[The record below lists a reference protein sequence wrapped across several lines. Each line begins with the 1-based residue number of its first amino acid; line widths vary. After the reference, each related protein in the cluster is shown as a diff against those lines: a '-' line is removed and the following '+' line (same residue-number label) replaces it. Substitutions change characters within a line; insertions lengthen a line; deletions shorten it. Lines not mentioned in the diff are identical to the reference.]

1 MKQSYKIHVLCFFI
15 ALGLFP
21 NLIQAQL
28 SWAPAQLTNVE
39 EVVARGVLVPIP
51 IPTKLSN
58 LRYPFLQ
65 EDGSVVFIAND
76 HQKPKNEEGRAGIFK
91 FGSNGE
97 VTTITT
103 IGEAFVN
110 SSAKVKGVYALKVEG
125 GRAVFSVMLENGGEG
140 IALWENSKVYLLTAT
155 GGTEG
160 LSDFGNPDLS
170 KDIVVFS
177 AKSKDSGRSLY
188 AVNLQNADRTPVAI
202 VPNGLAIPGQAG
214 LTFQKFASSQFADG
228 KEAVFRAY
236 ANENTSEDSGAKYAG
251 VFRVSAFQ
259 TDAPKKI
266 VDSNTPIPGA
276 TQGMTFGQYQHS
288 AIPADGITI
297 IVNKTRKLE
306 GIYRAAPD
314 GKVDRLVDTTT
325 TIPDLFDGPF
335 TGFNKWVCNTPPWV
349 LFVAK
354 AANYFGIFA
363 INWDT
368 QELYLL
374 ADSRMAFDG
383 KKIKDAEISNTAKVN
398 NHVALMLMFEDGSSG
413 IYVATFEKGL
423 AMKSSGGPMN

>member
-1 MKQSYKIHVLCFFI
+1 MKQFYKTRAYFFLI

-21 NLIQAQL
+21 NPIQAQL
-28 SWAPAQLTNVE
+28 SWAPAQMISAE
-39 EVVARGVLVPIP
+39 EIAARGVLVPIP
-51 IPTKLSN
+51 IPTKLAN

-76 HQKPKNEEGRAGIFK
+76 HVKPRNEEGRAGIFK
-91 FGSNGE
+91 FAPNGE

-103 IGEAFVN
+103 AGEAFVN

-125 GRAVFSVMLENGGEG
+125 GRAVFLAMLENGGEG
-140 IALWENSKVYLLTAT
+140 IALWENSKVYLLVAT
-155 GGTEG
+155 GGAEG
-160 LSDFGNPDLS
+160 LSDFGNPDVS

-177 AKSKDSGRSLY
+177 AKSKNSGRSLY
-188 AVNLQNADRTPVAI
+188 AVNLQNTERTPVAI

-214 LTFQKFASSQFADG
+214 LTFDKFASTQFADG

-236 ANENTSEDSGAKYAG
+236 ANKSFLNKSDAKYAG

-259 TDAPKKI
+259 PEVLKKI

-276 TQGMTFGQYQHS
+276 TQGLTFGLYQDS
-288 AIPADGITI
+288 AIPADGSTI
-297 IVNKTRKLE
+297 IVNQRTGLK

-325 TIPDLFDGPF
+325 TIPDLFQGPF
-335 TGFNKWVCNTPPWV
+335 TDFNKWVCNTPPWA
-349 LFVAK
+349 LFIAK

-363 INWDT
+363 MNWET

-374 ADSRMAFDG
+374 ADNRMDFDG
-383 KKIKDAEISNTAKVN
+383 KKIKDAEISNAAKVEN
-398 NHVALMLMFEDGSSG
+398 RVALMLNFEDGSSG
-413 IYVATFEKGL
+413 VYVATFEKGL
-423 AMKSSGGPMN
+423 AMKCSDAKP